1 MKQRFLVRLLNIDAA
16 LRFMPTPLWFLTKP
30 PSAQRIDRRPRRNM
44 SVMAHFPFRPAV
56 QAHTLEARVCLTV
69 RGIFNQWVAALKC
82 NHPYK
87 SVEGCERN
95 SIPAWRD
102 RVVPG
107 EE

>member
-1 MKQRFLVRLLNIDAA
+1 
-16 LRFMPTPLWFLTKP
+16 MPTPLWFSNQNRLPRSGLT
-30 PSAQRIDRRPRRNM
+30 DGPRRNM

-107 EE
+107 EECVSSFVLS